1 MHIPLLVM
9 VSKSHWNITIPWMP
23 LFLYFSWFEFC
34 PLCHTP
40 FWPNNPTTTFF
51 LSHGWLIAN
60 NQRLSH
66 LAVKCTKPTILTDV
80 NSSSSI
86 SSGGSGGGGPQTN
99 GCPSP
104 PTCVTSNVPL
114 LGDSQPQ
121 TRSTSVKDPTITT
134 SAASPIPHRP

>member
-1 MHIPLLVM
+1 
-9 VSKSHWNITIPWMP
+9 MP

-40 FWPNNPTTTFF
+40 FWPNNPQQLFFF
-51 LSHGWLIAN
+51 LMGDWFQMISVWVICLLN
-60 NQRLSH
+60 VQ
-66 LAVKCTKPTILTDV
+66 KPTILTDV

-86 SSGGSGGGGPQTN
+86 SSGGSVGGGCSTQQTQPPRPQTN